1 MFYDADILEEKVLL
15 EWAGKVS
22 KKYVSRDLS
31 QEIHTKA
38 EPFIKWLKEAEE
50 EDDTD
55 SEGKE
60 DDEDDLEVCYVK
72 SVYGKQWMEHC
83 LVTFKKINTW
93 FLQHSLWVEPFF
105 ITQCSHL
112 FNDSYRSFILFC
124 QIEYDDRAKASPL
137 KEQPKQIANK
147 KRVNDDNDDDDEDGE
162 DDLDID
168 AI

>member
-55 SEGKE
+55 SAEE
-60 DDEDDLEVCYVK
+60 DDAEDDLEVRHVK
-72 SVYGKQWMEHC
+72 FIYAKRRTEQRI
-83 LVTFKKINTW
+83 VTFEKKK
-93 FLQHSLWVEPFF
+93 L
-105 ITQCSHL
+105 SHEL
-112 FNDSYRSFILFC
+112 CGVHFELNHFS
-124 QIEYDDRAKASPL
+124 
-137 KEQPKQIANK
+137 
-147 KRVNDDNDDDDEDGE
+147 
-162 DDLDID
+162 
-168 AI
+168 